1 VDDDQDI
8 MRGIDSNTIEALQL
22 RAPRASSEDAA
33 EISRGIESGTLFPL
47 VRDPSRRARIRQ
59 NIMSVPHLI
68 PTLSSFCEDTKYLEA
83 ISKSMRLLVQPKE
96 KEKETIEQA
105 LRRIYRPPTSE
116 QGRFFRQ
123 DGEDLFVEVESDEPT
138 RFKHSVWELALKCM
152 RGFPEMV
159 NISCRKDDNG
169 AKPTIT
175 EPNAIAIH
183 QLASLAY
190 RLGFR
195 SNKIEEILST
205 DPEVHEM
212 YVAVARLEP
221 DAERRDTARLG
232 SDATELLRVWKEQKS
247 RRANVKM
254 APIRD
259 PPLITDRTD
268 QEMSQRCGRPFDKA
282 YWHDKPFLF
291 FRWMADARYPR
302 GRYIT
307 SFFVKRSVFAS
318 FFIDDESVPP
328 ATAPAEV
335 EMDHG
340 LNVAQDQQQG
350 SVPAVMNK
358 EPGAKD
364 LSVPQKEIEQAVVLY
379 GSGEPA
385 AAPMLEND
393 QPMDDA
399 GPPTP
404 HRGVSA

>member
-8 MRGIDSNTIEALQL
+8 MRGIDSDTVEALQL

-33 EISRGIESGTLFPL
+33 EISRGIESGKLFPL
-47 VRDPSRRARIRQ
+47 VRDPSRRAQIRQ
-59 NIMSVPHLI
+59 KIMSVPHLI

-123 DGEDLFVEVESDEPT
+123 DGENLFVEVQSDEPN

-159 NISCRKDDNG
+159 NTSCRKDDDG

-195 SNKIEEILST
+195 SNKIEKILST
-205 DPEVHEM
+205 DPEVYEM

-221 DAERRDTARLG
+221 DAERRDAARLE
-232 SDATELLRVWKEQKS
+232 SDAAELLRVWKEQKS

-259 PPLITDRTD
+259 PPLITDQTD

-291 FRWMADARYPR
+291 FRWMADARYPQ

-318 FFIDDESVPP
+318 FFIDHETVPA

-340 LNVAQDQQQG
+340 LNVAQVQQQG
-350 SVPAVMNK
+350 GVPAVMNR
-358 EPGAKD
+358 EPGTKD
-364 LSVPQKEIEQAVVLY
+364 LSMAQKEIEQAVVLY
-379 GSGEPA
+379 GSGEPP
-385 AAPMLEND
+385 AAPMLEDD

-399 GPPTP
+399 GPLTL